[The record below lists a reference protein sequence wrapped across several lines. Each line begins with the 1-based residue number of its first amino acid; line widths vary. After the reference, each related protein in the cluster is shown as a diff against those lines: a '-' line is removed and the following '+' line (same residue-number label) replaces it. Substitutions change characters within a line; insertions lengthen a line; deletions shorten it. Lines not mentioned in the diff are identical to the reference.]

1 MATEFGLS
9 EALLEDEPA
18 ATLDAAD
25 KDAPL
30 REDIRLLGR
39 LLGETVLVQEG
50 GEIFEV
56 IERIRRT
63 AIRFHRDMDE
73 GARHELEAILRRLSR
88 HGAIQ
93 TIRAFSY
100 FSHLANVAEDQHHVR
115 RTRARRAS
123 ASRPREGTI
132 ALALERLAAAGVSGA
147 GLMATLETALVSP
160 VLTAHPTEVRRRST
174 LDREREIA
182 ALLARRDEARLP
194 EERAE
199 TDLALRRAILTLWQT
214 SILRRSRLGVEDEVR
229 NGLAYFD
236 YTFLAE
242 VPRLYA
248 DMEDA
253 LEAVQ
258 LGAGRPVPTFFRIGS
273 WIGGD
278 RDGHPFVVAET
289 LRNAFAQQSARAL
302 AHYVDELTALS
313 GELSLDERLVSV
325 SPAVA
330 ELAEQSRNRSP
341 HRAGEPYRRAIFGIL
356 ARTEATRAAL
366 AGETSEGTP
375 YSGADALAADLAA
388 IDDSLVQHG
397 SALLAGGRLRHLRR
411 AVDVFGFHLATI
423 DLRQNSDVHERVVAD
438 LLAKAGVVADYAAL
452 DEDGR
457 VAILLAELSSPRLLA
472 SPFLAYGEETTREL
486 SIVHEAAASLR
497 RLGPRAIENYVISK
511 AATVSD
517 VLEVALLLK
526 EAGLMRPDEPSVALN
541 IVPLFETIDDLQ
553 RSREV
558 VGALLEIPLYRAL
571 LASRGGMQEVM
582 LGYSDSNKDGGFLTS
597 RWELYRAEI
606 ALLEACRAA
615 GVRLRLFH
623 GRGGSVGRGGGP
635 SYEAILAQPLGTVGG
650 SIRVTE
656 QGEVITGKYSNPEL
670 GRRNLEALAAA
681 TLEATFLPTDGAAEP
696 AFVELMD
703 DLSARAKAA
712 YRALVYET
720 DGFER
725 YFRESTVIG
734 EIANLNIGSR
744 PAARKKSSAIE
755 DLRAIPWVFSWSQC
769 RLMLPGWYG
778 FGAAVESVIAE
789 RGEPALATLQRMAA
803 GWPFFTTLLS
813 NMDMVLAKSD
823 LAIASRYSELVG
835 DRPLRD
841 EIFGRI
847 RREWETSVAQLLR
860 ITGQSALLASNP
872 LLARSIRNR
881 FPYIDPLN
889 HLQVELLKRHRSGD
903 TDDRVVHGINLTI
916 NGIAAGLRNSG

>member
-1 MATEFGLS
+1 MSTEFGLS
-9 EALLEDEPA
+9 EALLEDEPVLEVA
-18 ATLDAAD
+18 DAAD

-30 REDIRLLGR
+30 RADIRLLGR
-39 LLGETVLVQEG
+39 VLGETVRVQEG

-63 AIRFHRDMDE
+63 AIRFHRDE
-73 GARHELEAILRRLSR
+73 EEAARGELEAILRGLSR

-115 RTRARRAS
+115 RTRVRRVS
-123 ASRPREGTI
+123 GPSRPREGSI
-132 ALALERLAAAGVSGA
+132 ALALERLHGAGVTGA
-147 GLMATLETALVSP
+147 ELAGTLATALVSP

-182 ALLARRDEARLP
+182 ALLAARDGVLLP
-194 EERAE
+194 EELAE
-199 TDLALRRAILTLWQT
+199 NDISLRRAVLTLWQT
-214 SILRRSRLGVEDEVR
+214 SILRRSRLGVADEVR

-236 YTFLAE
+236 YTFLRE

-248 DMEDA
+248 EMEDA
-253 LEAVQ
+253 LEAAQ
-258 LGAGRPVPTFFRIGS
+258 LGGGVPLPSFFRMGS

-278 RDGHPFVVAET
+278 RDGHPFVIDET
-289 LRNAFAQQSARAL
+289 LRDAFAQQSARAL
-302 AHYVDELTALS
+302 SHYEGELTALS

-330 ELAEQSRNRSP
+330 ELAALSRDQSP

-356 ARTEATRAAL
+356 ARLEATRATL
-366 AGETSEGTP
+366 AGEEAA
-375 YSGADALAADLAA
+375 GAYAGPEALAADLSA
-388 IDDSLVQHG
+388 IHDSLVANG
-397 SALLAGGRLRHLRR
+397 SALLAGGRLRQLRR

-438 LLAKAGVVADYAAL
+438 LLGKAGVATDYMAIGEA
-452 DEDGR
+452 ER
-457 VAILLAELSSPRLLA
+457 VALLVEELSSPRLLA
-472 SPFLAYGEETTREL
+472 SPFLAYEEETQKEL
-486 SIVHEAAASLR
+486 AIVRAAAEARR
-497 RLGPRAIENYVISK
+497 RLGPLAIENYVISK
-511 AATVSD
+511 AASVSD
-517 VLEVALLLK
+517 VLEVALILK

-553 RSREV
+553 RSRDIV
-558 VGALLEIPLYRAL
+558 SALFSMPLYRAL
-571 LASRGGMQEVM
+571 LDSRGGMQEVM

-597 RWELYRAEI
+597 RWELWRAEV
-606 ALLEACRAA
+606 ALVEVCRAA

-635 SYEAILAQPLGTVGG
+635 SYEAILAQPAGAVGG

-681 TLEATFLPTDGAAEP
+681 TLEATFLPGEADADAAWV
-696 AFVELMD
+696 ALMD
-703 DLSARAKAA
+703 DLSARAKSA

-725 YFRESTVIG
+725 YFREATVIG

-744 PAARKKSSAIE
+744 PASRKKSSAIE

-769 RLMLPGWYG
+769 RLMLPGWFG
-778 FGAAVESVIAE
+778 FGAAVSGVLDERPEAMETLRSMAE
-789 RGEPALATLQRMAA
+789 R
-803 GWPFFTTLLS
+803 WPFFTTLLS

-823 LAIASRYSELVG
+823 IAIASRYSELVG
-835 DRPLRD
+835 DKALRE

-847 RREWETSVAQLLR
+847 RQEWQRSVEMLLA
-860 ITGQSALLASNP
+860 ITGQEALLAGNP

-889 HLQVELLKRHRSGD
+889 HLQVELLKRHRAGD
-903 TDDRVVHGINLTI
+903 SDDRVVHGINLTI